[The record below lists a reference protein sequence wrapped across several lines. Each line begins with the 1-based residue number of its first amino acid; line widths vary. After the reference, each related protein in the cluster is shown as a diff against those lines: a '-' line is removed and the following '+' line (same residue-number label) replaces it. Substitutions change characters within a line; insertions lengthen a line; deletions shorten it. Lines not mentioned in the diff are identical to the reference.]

1 MAHPPCHLQEQLT
14 KVFKQVA
21 DGKPIQLPPPPA
33 EALWTPAIRARR
45 QAADEVAASPAAA
58 KGVKKEVAH
67 TPAAAAPVPKHRQGA
82 TGGRT
87 YTGFSP
93 AALAAPLG
101 AGAVASKGRSA
112 KGAPPRGD
120 AFSPGALDD
129 ADADA
134 ALQNSRDAAAHAAAV
149 GAGHMGMM
157 PMHPMGMMPMAWY
170 PHFAMS
176 AGLPM
181 MGSSGLSMG
190 HHDMMGA
197 ALAGSS
203 LMQYPGNLPNFGA
216 HQALPSGGVAAAAA
230 GGGQSL
236 GSFLASLWRSTS
248 DPNVRERIR
257 GNHSLLSGMDQSE
270 FLRELTR
277 GDEVNS
283 VGARTLGGQPPPP
296 SAATA
301 AQLPPLAD
309 PPLPEQQKAEAETPV
324 KPPAAIVAPS
334 PAPLAAALAAATG
347 AFRVDDA
354 ADAVPGKPTV
364 TKVVGETDVEQ
375 LERLVT
381 RVGKDARELTQLLR
395 RVADLSR
402 KTGHDA
408 KVSIALSDL
417 QVAILEAHNP
427 HNALD
432 AQTTVPYEPGPD
444 NPKEGKPAAAIT
456 IEVAP

>member
-1 MAHPPCHLQEQLT
+1 
-14 KVFKQVA
+14 
-21 DGKPIQLPPPPA
+21 
-33 EALWTPAIRARR
+33 
-45 QAADEVAASPAAA
+45 
-58 KGVKKEVAH
+58 
-67 TPAAAAPVPKHRQGA
+67 
-82 TGGRT
+82 
-87 YTGFSP
+87 
-93 AALAAPLG
+93 
-101 AGAVASKGRSA
+101 
-112 KGAPPRGD
+112 
-120 AFSPGALDD
+120 
-129 ADADA
+129 
-134 ALQNSRDAAAHAAAV
+134 
-149 GAGHMGMM
+149 MGMM
-157 PMHPMGMMPMAWY
+157 QMHPMGMMPMAWY

-216 HQALPSGGVAAAAA
+216 HQALPSGGVAAAAG

-257 GNHSLLSGMDQSE
+257 GNHSFLSGMDQSE

-309 PPLPEQQKAEAETPV
+309 PPLLPEQYKAEAETPV

-354 ADAVPGKPTV
+354 ADGVPGKPTV
-364 TKVVGETDVEQ
+364 TKVVGETDAEQ

-402 KTGHDA
+402 KTGQDA

-444 NPKEGKPAAAIT
+444 NPKEGKPAAAMT
-456 IEVAP
+456 IEVELT